1 MNINFDEIYNVMF
14 NYFHD
19 NIYIAIALAVVLL
32 YLLFR
37 EPKLLFSLLL
47 VVCVLTALLYVLSL
61 ISSVGIESKKDM
73 VNVKDLSF

>member
-1 MNINFDEIYNVMF
+1 MKINFDEIYNVML

-37 EPKLLFSLLL
+37 EPKLFISLLL